1 MSRDEEAEVKNVVQV
16 PKHQCVFL
24 YDVRTYRTN
33 PAVLFCS
40 CSFVSHHHHQHQLLV
55 TIRFIALAVVL
66 APEA

>member
-1 MSRDEEAEVKNVVQV
+1 MSRDDEEAEVKNLVQV

-24 YDVRTYRTN
+24 YDVRTYRTIH
-33 PAVLFCS
+33 AVLFCS
-40 CSFVSHHHHQHQLLV
+40 CSFVSHHHQHQLLV

>member
-1 MSRDEEAEVKNVVQV
+1 MSRDEEAEVKNLVQV

-33 PAVLFCS
+33 SAVLFCS
-40 CSFVSHHHHQHQLLV
+40 CSFVSHHQHQLLV